1 MMKATDR
8 TVDDVL
14 REEKNINY
22 HLEDL
27 EQEKRRLVRFEE
39 ETENVF
45 GENLSQ
51 LRELENFSLNS
62 RDRED
67 LDNIILS
74 YDYTRR
80 FIVSDIDDYQE
91 TLRKHESKLYDRL
104 EVLSRERQE
113 LYRKEEE
120 RKENAHGK
128 NVTREFD

>member
-104 EVLSRERQE
+104 EALSRERQE

-128 NVTREFD
+128 NVSREFD

>member
-1 MMKATDR
+1 MMKTTDR

-51 LRELENFSLNS
+51 LRELENLSLTS

-80 FIVSDIDDYQE
+80 FIVSDIDDYQKN
-91 TLRKHESKLYDRL
+91 LRKHEDKLYDQL
-104 EVLSRERQE
+104 ETLSRERQE

-120 RKENAHGK
+120 RKEKAHGK
-128 NVTREFD
+128 NVPREFD

>member
-80 FIVSDIDDYQE
+80 FIISDIDDYQE

-128 NVTREFD
+128 NVPREFD

>member
-74 YDYTRR
+74 DDYTRR

-91 TLRKHESKLYDRL
+91 TLRKHESKLYD
-104 EVLSRERQE
+104 
-113 LYRKEEE
+113 
-120 RKENAHGK
+120 
-128 NVTREFD
+128 

>member
-91 TLRKHESKLYDRL
+91 TLRKHESKLYD
-104 EVLSRERQE
+104 
-113 LYRKEEE
+113 
-120 RKENAHGK
+120 
-128 NVTREFD
+128 

>member
-1 MMKATDR
+1 MMKTTDR

-51 LRELENFSLNS
+51 LRELENLSLTT

-80 FIVSDIDDYQE
+80 FIVSDIDDYQKN
-91 TLRKHESKLYDRL
+91 LREHEDKLYDQL
-104 EVLSRERQE
+104 ETLSRERQE

-120 RKENAHGK
+120 RKEKAHGK
-128 NVTREFD
+128 NVPREFD

>member
-1 MMKATDR
+1 MVWVKDM
-8 TVDDVL
+8 DDVL
-14 REEKNINY
+14 REEKNIIY
-22 HLEDL
+22 PLEDL
-27 EQEKRRLVRFEE
+27 EQEKCRLVRFEE

-104 EVLSRERQE
+104 EALSRERQE

-128 NVTREFD
+128 NVPREFD

>member
-51 LRELENFSLNS
+51 LRELENFSLKF
-62 RDRED
+62 R
-67 LDNIILS
+67 
-74 YDYTRR
+74 
-80 FIVSDIDDYQE
+80 
-91 TLRKHESKLYDRL
+91 
-104 EVLSRERQE
+104 
-113 LYRKEEE
+113 
-120 RKENAHGK
+120 
-128 NVTREFD
+128 

>member
-1 MMKATDR
+1 M
-8 TVDDVL
+8 DDVL

-104 EVLSRERQE
+104 EALSRERQE
-113 LYRKEEE
+113 LYRKGEE
-120 RKENAHGK
+120 REENAHGK
-128 NVTREFD
+128 NVPREFD

>member
-91 TLRKHESKLYDRL
+91 TLRKHESKLYDQL
-104 EVLSRERQE
+104 EALSRERQE
-113 LYRKEEE
+113 LYRKEE

-128 NVTREFD
+128 NVPREFD

>member
-104 EVLSRERQE
+104 EALSRERQE